1 MPMIFKTD
9 GFEALNDQLIALS
22 KDIRSNSEFNR
33 FRRVMTKSVE
43 AALEPIYRDVQ
54 IEAPYDEKNTGPIHL
69 RDTARANVR
78 MPTSRD
84 RLSHYVNESDAI
96 IGVVSV
102 KKSAVSLSQEFGNAR
117 TPAHPFL
124 RKSLERNVDKSVGI
138 LKSELSTRIP
148 EYVKSL
154 SKRKI

>member
-1 MPMIFKTD
+1 MALIFKTE
-9 GFEALNDQLIALS
+9 GFEALNEQLIALS
-22 KDIRSNSEFNR
+22 RDIRSNSEFNR

-43 AALEPIYRDVQ
+43 AALEPVYRDVQ
-54 IEAPYDEKNTGPIHL
+54 SEAPYDEKNTGPIHL
-69 RDTARANVR
+69 RNTARVNVR
-78 MPTSRD
+78 MPTAKDKS
-84 RLSHYVNESDAI
+84 SHYVNESDAI

-102 KKSAVSLSQEFGNAR
+102 KKSAVSLSQEFGNSR

-124 RKSLERNVDKSVGI
+124 RKSLERNVDKSIGI
-138 LKSELSTRIP
+138 LKSELSVRIP